1 MAAGIEPAVLDEA
14 LRQIKR
20 AESYSVTPVLTL
32 RHLAHLTGTEFP
44 YLRGII
50 QRQLDPYSEF
60 SRPKREPGRVRIIAS
75 PNPVLMDIQRWLL
88 AHIFEN
94 IHPHRASFAYQR
106 GRSAVQCAEAHL
118 GATWL
123 LKFDLHDF
131 FHSIS
136 EREVYG
142 VLRAV
147 GYNRLVAF
155 EISRICTRL
164 PQQWARDAWWRY
176 PTIRSYNG
184 NRPGFL
190 PQGAPTSGAVANLV
204 ARPLDDRLWEVAE
217 NHGLTYTRYADDLT
231 FSALHSLD
239 RTTVTRCVS
248 DITQAVYQSHFQVH
262 RKKTRIVPPGQRKLV
277 LGLLVDGD
285 RLRIPIPTRKRIE
298 GHIRGVATFGLVA
311 HVEHAAF
318 SSLGGFVR
326 HVDGL
331 LRYAR
336 GVDRDWSEPLA
347 RRWEEILSAEGITA
361 LDRQQW

>member
-1 MAAGIEPAVLDEA
+1 MLDEA

-20 AESYSVTPVLTL
+20 SESYSVTAVLTL
-32 RHLAHLTGTEFP
+32 RHLSHLTGAEYP
-44 YLRGII
+44 YLRGIV
-50 QRQLDPYSEF
+50 QRQLDPYTEF
-60 SRPKREPGRVRIIAS
+60 SRPKREPGKARLISS

-88 AHIFEN
+88 ANIFER
-94 IHPHRASFAYQR
+94 ISPHQASFAYQH
-106 GRSAVQCAEAHL
+106 GRSAVQCAERHL

-136 EREVYG
+136 EREVYRI
-142 VLRAV
+142 LQAV

-155 EISRICTRL
+155 EISRVCTRL
-164 PQQWARDAWWRY
+164 PQQLARATWGRY
-176 PTIRSYNG
+176 AAIRSYNG

-190 PQGAPTSGAVANLV
+190 PQGSPTSGAIANLA
-204 ARPLDDRLWEVAE
+204 ARTLDDRLWEIAE
-217 NHGLTYTRYADDLT
+217 NHGLTYTRYADDLA
-231 FSALHSLD
+231 FSALHRLD
-239 RTTVTRCVS
+239 RAAVSRCVS
-248 DITQAVYQSHFQVH
+248 DITQAIYQSHFQVH
-262 RKKTRIVPPGQRKLV
+262 HKKTRILPPGQRKLV

-285 RLRIPIPTRKRIE
+285 RLRVPIPTRKRIE
-298 GHIRGVATFGLVA
+298 NHIRGVATFGLAA

-336 GVDRDWSEPLA
+336 GVDRDWSAPLA
-347 RRWEEILSAEGITA
+347 ERWEEILSAEGITA